1 MEDRELI
8 ERFQDTT
15 LPPAD
20 FSHREHVRVGWLYL
34 EGRTLP
40 AAIEKFCTD
49 LIHFATA
56 HGASDKYH
64 ATITY
69 AFMVLINERCI
80 RGGRGENFAAFARD
94 NPDLFEKNCLARY
107 YSAEVLASPLA
118 KQIFVLP
125 RV

>member
-8 ERFQDTT
+8 ERFQNTT

-34 EGRTLP
+34 QGRTLP
-40 AAIEKFCTD
+40 QAIDKFSTD
-49 LIHFATA
+49 LIHYATS

-69 AFMVLINERCI
+69 AFMVLIHERCTST
-80 RGGRGENFAAFARD
+80 GRGETFEAFARA
-94 NPDLFEKNCLARY
+94 NPDLFEKNCLTRY
-107 YSAEVLASPLA
+107 YSADLLASPLS
-118 KQIFVLP
+118 KQIFLLP
-125 RV
+125 LR